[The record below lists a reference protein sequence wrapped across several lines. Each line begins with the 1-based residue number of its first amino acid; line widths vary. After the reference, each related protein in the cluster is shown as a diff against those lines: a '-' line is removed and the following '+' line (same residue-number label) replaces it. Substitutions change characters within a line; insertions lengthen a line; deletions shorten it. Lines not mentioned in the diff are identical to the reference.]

1 MKLNKNEKAL
11 INSIL
16 KLNLDSQSTGYSI
29 AEGIKALVLSEI
41 DNMNKSKY
49 LLELS
54 AEEAIMLYD
63 IVRHDRLYQSS
74 YEPLKEL
81 IKKIGIVAKD
91 IKR

>member
-1 MKLNKNEKAL
+1 
-11 INSIL
+11 
-16 KLNLDSQSTGYSI
+16 
-29 AEGIKALVLSEI
+29 
-41 DNMNKSKY
+41 MNKSKY

>member
-1 MKLNKNEKAL
+1 
-11 INSIL
+11 
-16 KLNLDSQSTGYSI
+16 
-29 AEGIKALVLSEI
+29 
-41 DNMNKSKY
+41 MNKSKY

-74 YEPLKEL
+74 YEPFKEL

>member
-1 MKLNKNEKAL
+1 
-11 INSIL
+11 
-16 KLNLDSQSTGYSI
+16 
-29 AEGIKALVLSEI
+29 
-41 DNMNKSKY
+41 MNKSKY

-91 IKR
+91 IKRWNVQSKLDVPRKDS